1 LADAVFNGV
10 AFNNCKLLGLHFEYA
25 NPFGFACQFDNCLL
39 KHASFYQVNLQNC
52 TFLNCD
58 LEGADFTEA
67 KAKGISFYGS
77 NLLTVVFDRTDLR
90 AVNFIETKNLQLE
103 PQNNQIEKAKFQAAQ
118 LEGLLLK
125 YQLDIQH

>member
-1 LADAVFNGV
+1 M
-10 AFNNCKLLGLHFEYA
+10 
-25 NPFGFACQFDNCLL
+25 
-39 KHASFYQVNLQNC
+39 NLQNC

-58 LEGADFTEA
+58 LEGVEFTA
-67 KAKGISFYGS
+67 SKAKGISFYGS
-77 NLLTVVFDRTDLR
+77 NLMHAVFDRTDLR

-103 PQNNQIEKAKFQAAQ
+103 PQNNQIDKAKFQASQ